1 MAVPRLTG
9 FDPVILS
16 FRASKPPGV
25 SRFLATCIAAMH
37 CPRFLKP
44 EHAVFRLPP
53 GTEIPLFDRALV
65 SELSSLLL
73 LSTVAG
79 DCEPMLEW
87 LIPVEPTS
95 LGRPVSPEPTPEGT
109 PVEPG
114 PAPAGRPAPAPPAP
128 CWAKTERLK
137 TSITAKVRYQLK
149 KLFFIPSPP
158 VSRSRHRRF

>member
-1 MAVPRLTG
+1 M
-9 FDPVILS
+9 
-16 FRASKPPGV
+16 
-25 SRFLATCIAAMH
+25 FLPTSIGAMH
-37 CPRFLKP
+37 CPRSLKT

-95 LGRPVSPEPTPEGT
+95 LGRPVFSEPTPEGA

-114 PAPAGRPAPAPPAP
+114 PAPAGRPAPVPAPP
-128 CWAKTERLK
+128 C
-137 TSITAKVRYQLK
+137 
-149 KLFFIPSPP
+149 
-158 VSRSRHRRF
+158 

>member
-1 MAVPRLTG
+1 MALPRLTA
-9 FDPVILS
+9 FDPVILP
-16 FRASKPPGV
+16 FRASKPPGI
-25 SRFLATCIAAMH
+25 SSFLATGIGAMH

-44 EHAVFRLPP
+44 EHAVLRLPP

-87 LIPVEPTS
+87 LIPVEPIS
-95 LGRPVSPEPTPEGT
+95 LERPALSEPTPEGA

-114 PAPAGRPAPAPPAP
+114 PTPAGRPPPAP
-128 CWAKTERLK
+128 AC
-137 TSITAKVRYQLK
+137 
-149 KLFFIPSPP
+149 
-158 VSRSRHRRF
+158 